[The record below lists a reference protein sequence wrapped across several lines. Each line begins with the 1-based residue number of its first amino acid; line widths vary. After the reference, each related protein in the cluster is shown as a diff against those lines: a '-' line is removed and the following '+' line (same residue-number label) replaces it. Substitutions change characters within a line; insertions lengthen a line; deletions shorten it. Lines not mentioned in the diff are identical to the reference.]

1 MRQDRAGHAAGMP
14 DDDTTADGGS
24 PAVDPEPH
32 DRPPREEP
40 DVQPELK
47 AAGSTGWQALA
58 APGKPD
64 GEVDTRPDV
73 PDSP

>member
-1 MRQDRAGHAAGMP
+1 MCGGILRGTLWGMP
-14 DDDTTADGGS
+14 DDTTADGGS
-24 PAVDPEPH
+24 PAVAPEPA